1 MTPTTPKNSADL
13 HIRRATDADAATIWQ
28 ILKGEIEVMRAAGR
42 DQWQYGYPNPD
53 VVAADLE
60 KQQGRVLTS
69 GAEVVGYC
77 AIVTAG
83 DPCYDHIWDGEWLTP
98 DTSSHC
104 HYTVVHRLAISHS
117 HTDRGLATTFLQMLI
132 AESEGMG
139 RKSMR
144 IDTNFDNAQMLHLL
158 AKLGFTHC
166 GMIMV
171 KDGERHAFEK
181 LF

>member
-1 MTPTTPKNSADL
+1 MTMTTMNNANL
-13 HIRRATDADAATIWQ
+13 HIRLATSADASAVWQ
-28 ILKGEIEVMRAAGR
+28 ILKGEIDAMRAAGR
-42 DQWQYGYPNPD
+42 HQWQYGYPNPD
-53 VVAADLE
+53 VVAADI
-60 KQQGRVLTS
+60 KAQQGRVLVS
-69 GAEVVGYC
+69 DAEVVGYC
-77 AIVTAG
+77 ALLTTG

-104 HYTVVHRLAISHS
+104 RYTVVHRLAISPKL
-117 HTDRGLATTFLQMLI
+117 TGRGLAAAFLQMLI
-132 AESEGMG
+132 AESESME

-158 AKLGFTHC
+158 AKLGFTRC

>member
-1 MTPTTPKNSADL
+1 MTTTNSADL
-13 HIRRATDADAATIWQ
+13 HIRLATSADASAVWQ
-28 ILKGEIEVMRAAGR
+28 ILKGEIEVMRACGR
-42 DQWQYGYPNPD
+42 RQWQYGYPNPE
-53 VVAADLE
+53 VVDADI
-60 KQQGRVLTS
+60 KARQGRVLVSNT
-69 GAEVVGYC
+69 EVVGYC
-77 AIVTAG
+77 ALITSG

-104 HYTVVHRLAISHS
+104 RYTVVHRLAISPGL
-117 HTDRGLATTFLQMLI
+117 TGRGLAAAFLQMLI
-132 AESEGMG
+132 AESAGMG
-139 RKSMR
+139 RRSMR

-158 AKLGFTHC
+158 AKLGFTRC